1 MKFSIHA
8 LIYIF
13 LGCIYHI
20 HEIFIDGTQRYFSK
34 IVGMLSTILTT
45 WVFASYITSL
55 KDKAGR

>member
-13 LGCIYHI
+13 LGCIYDI

>member
-1 MKFSIHA
+1 MKFSIHT

-13 LGCIYHI
+13 LGCIYGM

-34 IVGMLSTILTT
+34 IVGMLSIILST
-45 WVFASYITSL
+45 WVFASCITSL